1 MCYSFLSSQYD
12 DEHLDIHSVYCE
24 LDLSKVLHSALVGHT
39 TFFWYSHSVVL
50 LNLVELFTIMTA
62 RTTNTISPKARRIT
76 VFMDRDWA
84 RLEEDKELLLLLNT
98 LVYLLLFLSPTIHN
112 KKRI

>member
-50 LNLVELFTIMTA
+50 LNRAELLIIITA
-62 RTTNTISPKARRIT
+62 RTTNTISPNVSSIT
-76 VFMDRDWA
+76 VFMDRDCA
-84 RLEEDKELLLLLNT
+84 
-98 LVYLLLFLSPTIHN
+98 LF
-112 KKRI
+112 